1 MNILFITLGRTVRI
15 DVHGI
20 YSDLMRKFH
29 KEGHELYIVYPFER
43 RDGKPTSLEE
53 ASGVHYLGVRTLNI
67 QKTNVIEKGIGTVL
81 VESQF
86 KRAINKYFKH
96 VSFDLILYTTPPITF
111 PNLIGDLKKSNPK
124 AVTYLMLKD
133 IFPQNAVDLGMFS
146 KSGLFYKYFRSK
158 EKKLY
163 RNTDYIGCMSPAN
176 VEFIVRNNPDVDKTC
191 VEVCPNSLELVH
203 EGKQYN
209 YREETL
215 HHYGI
220 PTDRTIFIYGGNL
233 GRPQGIGF
241 LVDALDANSQREDCH
256 FLIIGDGTEYDKIE
270 AWIKESKPANVTLIK
285 RLPKD
290 EYDELASYC
299 DVGLICLD
307 HRFTIPNFPSRLLAY
322 LENHKP
328 VVVATDPN
336 CDMGPIA
343 QENGFGYWCESN
355 DVKAFT
361 GCIEKMLTSDIKAM
375 GETGYNYLCQN
386 YLVENTY
393 NAIMKHFE

>member
-1 MNILFITLGRTVRI
+1 MNVLFITLGRTVKI
-15 DVHGI
+15 NEHGI

-29 KEGHELYIVYPFER
+29 REDHELYIVYPIER
-43 RDGKPTSLEE
+43 REGKPTTLEDE
-53 ASGVHYLGVRTLNI
+53 QGVHYLGVYTLNI
-67 QKTNVIEKGIGTVL
+67 QKTNVIEKGIGTIL

-86 KRAINKYFKH
+86 KRAISKYFKN

-111 PNLIGDLKKSNPK
+111 PNLIGNLKKKNPK

-146 KSGLFYKYFRSK
+146 KASLFYKYFRHK

-176 VEFIVRNNPDVDKTC
+176 VDYIIRNNPEVDTSQ
-191 VEVCPNSLELVH
+191 VEVCPNSLELMN
-203 EGKQYN
+203 EDAGYN
-209 YREETL
+209 HRDETL
-215 HHYGI
+215 KRHGI
-220 PTDRTIFIYGGNL
+220 PSDKPIFLYGGNL
-233 GRPQGIGF
+233 GKPQGIDF
-241 LVDALDANSQREDCH
+241 LIRALSENSNRQDCH
-256 FLIIGDGTEYDKIE
+256 FLIVGDGTEYHKLDS
-270 AWIKESKPANVTLIK
+270 WIKESRPANVTLIN
-285 RLPKD
+285 RLPKE

-299 DVGLICLD
+299 DIGLICLD

-328 VVVATDPN
+328 VIVATDPN

-355 DVKAFT
+355 DVDAFT
-361 GCIEKMLTSDIKAM
+361 RCIDKMLSSDIKAM
-375 GETGYNYLCQN
+375 GETGYDFLCKN